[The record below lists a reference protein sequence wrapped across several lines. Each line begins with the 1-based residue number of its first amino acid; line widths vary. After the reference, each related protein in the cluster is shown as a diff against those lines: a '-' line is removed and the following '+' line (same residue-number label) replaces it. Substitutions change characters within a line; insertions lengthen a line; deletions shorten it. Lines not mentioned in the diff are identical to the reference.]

1 MAAAPAPQPATGL
14 ALGVLADLLGFRIA
28 QAAVVSFGSFDVHLG
43 KPFALRKVEFS
54 LLVLLL
60 ANGPLTP
67 RQLARTLM
75 LTAPTLTMLLGRLQ
89 TRGLLQ
95 RERNPQDGRSQ
106 HIVLTP
112 KGRRLAQ
119 DSSTAAHT
127 MEGELQQRLTP
138 AEHAILIELLARVAG
153 RADGRAA
160 TR

>member
-1 MAAAPAPQPATGL
+1 MSRPPAATKPPPAEL
-14 ALGVLADLLGFRIA
+14 ALGVLADLVGFHLA
-28 QAAVVSFGSFDVHLG
+28 QAAVVSFASFDAHVG

-67 RQLARTLM
+67 RQLARSVM
-75 LTAPTLTMLLGRLQ
+75 LTAPTLTMLLDRLEA
-89 TRGLLQ
+89 RGLLR

-119 DSSTAAHT
+119 DGSAAART
-127 MEGELQQRLTP
+127 MEDSLQQLTP
-138 AEHAILIELLARVAG
+138 AEHAMLIELLARVAG
-153 RADGRAA
+153 RAGR
-160 TR
+160 R